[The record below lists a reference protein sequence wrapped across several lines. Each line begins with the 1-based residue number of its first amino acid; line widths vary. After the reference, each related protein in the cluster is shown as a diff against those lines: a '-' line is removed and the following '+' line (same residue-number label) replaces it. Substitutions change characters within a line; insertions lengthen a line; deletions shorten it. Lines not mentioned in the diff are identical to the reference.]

1 MSLHLGAQPGEIAET
16 VLLPGDPLRAKYM
29 AETML
34 AQVTCYNQIRG
45 MLGFT
50 GFYQGKRVS
59 IQSTGMGMPSIAIYV
74 NELISSY
81 QIRRL
86 IRVGSCGAIQ
96 PDLKLRDIILAMSAC
111 TDSSFNKLRFQ
122 GMDYAAAASFRLLK
136 NAYDVAMSK
145 GIEVK
150 VGNILSSDNFYNAD
164 SEQWKLWA
172 GYGVLAIEMES
183 AALYTLAAQHKVE
196 ALTILTVSDSLV
208 TGEEEPAEAR
218 EKAFTPMFEI
228 ALEIAE

>member
-96 PDLKLRDIILAMSAC
+96 PDLKLRDLVLAMSAS
-111 TDSSFNKLRFQ
+111 TDSSFNKLRFA

-164 SEQWKLWA
+164 SNNGNCGRDMACWQLKWRA
-172 GYGVLAIEMES
+172 PRF
-183 AALYTLAAQHKVE
+183 TL
-196 ALTILTVSDSLV
+196 LRRSTRS
-208 TGEEEPAEAR
+208 R
-218 EKAFTPMFEI
+218 R
-228 ALEIAE
+228 